1 MCSCKRQC
9 SLRRCW
15 LEVVRLR
22 EAFRSSLGDG
32 LRERRPCGKPVCGLI
47 RSLTKYAFLRSLGSD
62 QFILKNVC
70 VHRREP
76 WWLIASSPAGS
87 FSPTSVYVGQGHRSR
102 SLPVIKWAF
111 PLCRATVV
119 LQRSGYRGISLCGY
133 GKVLDCGWHLQQHC
147 GAEVL
152 AGLVFPFCVND
163 APSQS
168 ECLHLTGADA
178 AIDPLL

>member
-32 LRERRPCGKPVCGLI
+32 LRERRPCGKSVCGLI

-62 QFILKNVC
+62 QFILKNVR
-70 VHRREP
+70 VP
-76 WWLIASSPAGS
+76 
-87 FSPTSVYVGQGHRSR
+87 
-102 SLPVIKWAF
+102 
-111 PLCRATVV
+111 
-119 LQRSGYRGISLCGY
+119 LCGY
-133 GKVLDCGWHLQQHC
+133 GKVLVCGWHLQQQC